1 MSIGYPHPPYITL
14 VPVLQSWHPS
24 IDSYPCLTDVI
35 ATFHSL
41 SDSGM
46 AIGGY
51 PKIILMMFC
60 HTFFFNKKMACSLS
74 VSIFVANA
82 SNSIMKSAVFFFPCL
97 KVSIFHLASATFVL
111 SLNMFLISWTNSS
124 QF

>member
-1 MSIGYPHPPYITL
+1 MN
-14 VPVLQSWHPS
+14 
-24 IDSYPCLTDVI
+24 SYPCPTDVI

-51 PKIILMMFC
+51 PSIVLIMSC
-60 HTFFFNKKMACSLS
+60 HTFFFNRKMVYSSS
-74 VSIFVANA
+74 VSTFMANV

-97 KVSIFHLASATFVL
+97 KVFIFHLKSAAFIL
-111 SLNMFLISWTNSS
+111 SLNVVLISQTNSFQS
-124 QF
+124 